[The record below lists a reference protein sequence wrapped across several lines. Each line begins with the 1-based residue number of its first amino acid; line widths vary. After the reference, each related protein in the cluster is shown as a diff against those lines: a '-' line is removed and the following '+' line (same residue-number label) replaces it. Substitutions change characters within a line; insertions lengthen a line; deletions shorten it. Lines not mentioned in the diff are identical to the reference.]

1 MHEMKHRPDM
11 AAEFADHEA
20 NPPANIGWAQGVLS
34 DGRSWMAALWED
46 DEGDRTLSISYPANG
61 YDDNVDEE
69 SLIQQLLDEEL
80 VVPLA
85 DGIEFFVAEKRD
97 DLFSPDPIWMVEILL
112 SDFENE
118 WARPGFVVRDPS
130 EHRIH

>member
-1 MHEMKHRPDM
+1 MHEMKYSHDM
-11 AAEFADHEA
+11 APDYADHEA
-20 NPPANIGWAQGVLS
+20 APPAKIGWAQGVLS

-61 YDDNVDEE
+61 YGDEDEE
-69 SLIQQLLDEEL
+69 ALIQQLLDEKL

-118 WARPGFVVRDPS
+118 WARPGFVVRDLN
-130 EHRIH
+130 EYRVH

>member
-1 MHEMKHRPDM
+1 MHEMKYRHDM
-11 AAEFADHEA
+11 APDYADHEA
-20 NPPANIGWAQGVLS
+20 APPAKIGWAQGVLS

-61 YDDNVDEE
+61 YGDEDEE
-69 SLIQQLLDEEL
+69 ALIQQLLDEKL

-118 WARPGFVVRDPS
+118 WARPGFVVRDLN
-130 EHRIH
+130 EYRVH